1 MVYVVIA
8 PAVSVLLFYVSAFL
22 KVYASGGRVG
32 GSRKYNEWQ
41 HALCAC
47 LRGTYHSQINSACP
61 IFVSSHMSV
70 QYAIVSL
77 GLRQH
82 QITHL
87 GLLQHQ
93 ITHLE
98 TFCKAEKEKRES
110 EKDFTFW
117 RH

>member
-8 PAVSVLLFYVSAFL
+8 PAVSVLLFYVFAFL
-22 KVYASGGRVG
+22 KVYASGGRVR

-41 HALCAC
+41 PALCAC

-77 GLRQH
+77 S
-82 QITHL
+82 
-87 GLLQHQ
+87 LLQHQ

-117 RH
+117 RR